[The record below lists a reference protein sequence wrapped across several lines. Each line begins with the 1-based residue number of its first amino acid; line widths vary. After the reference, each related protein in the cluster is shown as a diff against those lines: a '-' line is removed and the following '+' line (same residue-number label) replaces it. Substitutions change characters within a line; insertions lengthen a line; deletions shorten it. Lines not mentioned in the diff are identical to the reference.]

1 MGVAL
6 AADVWE
12 VRRLSLFALV
22 LALMLVPG
30 SFGLAKLQRDGERR
44 SLDAALS
51 QEAAQQRAAIDAYF
65 ARARSIVLLTG
76 NSPAFANVLAEP
88 GTREEVVRQQS
99 RNIGEVTHHLGYLE
113 QLYPTSIGEACFIDA
128 DGEEFAR
135 AVRGEIARPKDLSTV
150 EEQTAFFAPAFAL
163 DFGQVHQTRPYVS
176 PDTKEWVVANTTL
189 IPQADGHKRAIVHF
203 EVTVESFRR
212 AMADSTGK
220 SSELLVL
227 DGRTGKVVI
236 DGALPQRD
244 GAALGVP
251 RDARFAGLAR
261 GARSAG
267 VTEVAEHRTAYRQI
281 EPTAGNAN
289 DWLVVAVSRAPSPS
303 LLGSFGVG
311 SIGMIALAAVLL
323 AFALLNARAGVLR
336 SEANTDALTGLA
348 NRRRFL
354 RRLEQATEAAADKR
368 SPVALL
374 LTDLDHFKELNDAL
388 GHQAGDRLL
397 EQVGPRLEAAVPAA
411 DVVARL
417 GGDEFAILVPAG
429 PGAQDAIA
437 AAAGVRAALEEPF
450 VLSDLSLHVEA
461 SVGIAVFPDHGTDG
475 PTLLRHADI
484 AMYRAKGARSGVEI
498 YAAGGEEHGR
508 DRLVLAGELREAISA
523 GELLLH
529 YQPKADLQTGRVVG
543 VEALVRWQHPERG
556 LLAPDVFIPIAEQ
569 TEIIRPLTE
578 YVLTHALAQCEQWRR
593 DGLDLT
599 VAVNVSVSNL
609 LDARFAETVKAL
621 LDDSGI
627 APSRLTLEIT
637 ESVVMADPVRALDI
651 LARLGEI
658 GVGLSLDDFGTG
670 YSSLAYLKRLPVQEL
685 KIDRSFV
692 MSMAADG
699 NDAAI
704 VRLAVQ
710 LAHNLGLHVVAEG
723 VETADAWDQLT
734 EMGCQH
740 GQGYYLSRPLP
751 AEELTSWLQRE
762 AGHPTTPLQPLT
774 SQHQPRGTRAAP
786 PTRS

>member
-1 MGVAL
+1 
-6 AADVWE
+6 
-12 VRRLSLFALV
+12 V

-51 QEAAQQRAAIDAYF
+51 QVAAQQRAAIDAYF
-65 ARARSIVLLTG
+65 TRARSSILLTG

-88 GTREEVVRQQS
+88 GTREEIVRRQS

-135 AVRGEIARPKDLSTV
+135 AVRGEIAAPEDLSTV
-150 EEQTAFFAPAFAL
+150 EEQTVFFAPTFAL

-176 PDTKEWVVANTTL
+176 PDTKEWVVANATL
-189 IPQADGHKRAIVHF
+189 IPQADGQKRAFVHF

-212 AMADSTGK
+212 VMGAAGK
-220 SSELLVL
+220 SYELRVI

-236 DGALPQRD
+236 DGARPQRV

-267 VTEVAEHRTAYRQI
+267 VTEVAGHRTALRHI
-281 EPTAGNAN
+281 ESTVGNAN
-289 DWLVVAVSRAPSPS
+289 DWLILAVSRTPSPS
-303 LLGSFGVG
+303 LVGSFGVG

-323 AFALLNARAGVLR
+323 AFALLNARAGALR
-336 SEANTDALTGLA
+336 SEANTDVLTGLA

-354 RRLEQATEAAADKR
+354 RRLEHATDAAASER
-368 SPVALL
+368 PPVALL
-374 LTDLDHFKELNDAL
+374 LLDLDHFKELNDAL

-484 AMYRAKGARSGVEI
+484 AMYRAKAARSGVEI
-498 YAAGGEEHGR
+498 YAASGEEHGR

-523 GELLLH
+523 GELVLH

-651 LARLGEI
+651 LARLGEL
-658 GVGLSLDDFGTG
+658 GVGLSLDDFGIG
-670 YSSLAYLKRLPVQEL
+670 YSSLALLKRLPVQEL

-723 VETADAWDQLT
+723 VETADVWDQLT

-774 SQHQPRGTRAAP
+774 SQHQPRGARAAP